1 MRSRPPRAII
11 QAMNVNADEEDTMIS
26 TATFFI
32 QTARVAGIT
41 PMNADAVISR
51 GRAPRASARRAAPA
65 VTRPDERFV
74 EELLATFT
82 DRWEW

>member
-1 MRSRPPRAII
+1 M
-11 QAMNVNADEEDTMIS
+11 QAMNVNVNEEDTMIS

-32 QTARVAGIT
+32 ETACVTGIT
-41 PMNADAVISR
+41 PLDSDALIRRV
-51 GRAPRASARRAAPA
+51 RAPRASSRRAAPA
-65 VTRPDERFV
+65 VTGPDERFV